1 MKLQRKSNRVN
12 TELFLHVNAVDINAV
27 NMVDVNAYRSLII
40 TKIKIQMQKS
50 SCRRL
55 NNALR
60 SADPC
65 ARVTR

>member
-50 SCRRL
+50 YCGRG
-55 NNALR
+55 
-60 SADPC
+60 D
-65 ARVTR
+65 